1 MVVTVPSR
9 SMPYNEVK
17 VILRRCGAGGG
28 ADLRYTLSP
37 IV

>member
-17 VILRRCGAGGG
+17 VILRRCGAGVG
-28 ADLRYTLSP
+28 DLRYTVSP
-37 IV
+37 MV